1 MASARVLLAEFIGTF
16 TLVFIGSLAVDTS
29 NSLVA
34 VALAHGLVLMAMVY
48 TIGPISGAHINPA
61 ITIGLLSA
69 QKIKPLDAA
78 QYVVSQLLGG
88 VVAGFLHAAITP
100 WSRTSYGLTV
110 PTELIGGSAE
120 IALLVEAVATF
131 FLAFVVYLAA
141 VAEKTPQPA
150 TGLAIGMTLAFAILA
165 AGPLTG
171 ASLNPARTLGPAVAS
186 MNFTAHW
193 AYWVGPIVGAIVG
206 TSAARVVAEE

>member
-1 MASARVLLAEFIGTF
+1 MTAVRVLLAEFIGTF
-16 TLVFIGSLAVDTS
+16 ALVFIGSLAVDTS
-29 NSLVA
+29 GSVVA

-48 TIGPISGAHINPA
+48 TIGPVSGAHINPA

-69 QKIKPLDAA
+69 QKIKPADAV
-78 QYVVSQLLGG
+78 QYIVAQLLGG

-100 WSRTSYGLTV
+100 WSETSYGLTV
-110 PTELIGGSAE
+110 PTELIGGNAGT
-120 IALLVEAVATF
+120 ALLVEAVATF

-141 VAEKTPQPA
+141 VAGKAPQPA
-150 TGLAIGMTLAFAILA
+150 TGLAIGLTLAFCILA

-171 ASLNPARTLGPAVAS
+171 ASLNPARTLGPALAS

-193 AYWVGPIVGAIVG
+193 VYWVGPIVGAVVG
-206 TSAARVVAEE
+206 VSAARIVAEE